1 MPTGEAMNREQAIT
15 LLDRHHSGDESW
27 CAHCFHVSTAAR
39 RLAELISCQGHHVDL
54 EKVTVL
60 GMIHDLG
67 RSQGHTIRH
76 GVEGYLLAQAEGF
89 EEEGR
94 ICLAHILKG
103 RTLQQGVRL
112 GMLTEAEEIEF
123 GQNVYWTGSPSLEER
138 IVILADALMS
148 DTGLATIEQKY
159 ANARRRYGGQPH
171 HYEDEGWLKG
181 VAAEIERLLGMS
193 PYDALQELGDDLLR

>member
-1 MPTGEAMNREQAIT
+1 MNREQAIT
-15 LLDRHHSGDESW
+15 LLNRYCSADDSW
-27 CAHCFHVSTAAR
+27 RAHCLQVSAAAR
-39 RLAELISCQGHHVDL
+39 GLAELISRQGHPVDV
-54 EKVTVL
+54 ERVAVL
-60 GMIHDLG
+60 GLMHDLG

-112 GMLTEAEEIEF
+112 GMLTEAEETQIA
-123 GQNVYWTGSPSLEER
+123 QNVYWKASPSLEEK
-138 IVILADALMS
+138 IVILADAMMS
-148 DTGLATIEQKY
+148 DTGLTSIEQKY

-171 HYEDEGWLKG
+171 HYEDEAWVKG
-181 VAAEIERLLGMS
+181 LAAEIEQLLGMS
-193 PYDALQELGDDLLR
+193 PYDALQELADDLLQ